1 MKKMRTK
8 RKGKWK
14 KENENKENMKMKTE
28 RRKYYFSMDCRINDE
43 KWGKKEIHKKR
54 KCAPMFST
62 EISMC
67 IVHDC
72 HIVVRGRKNAAEIK
86 RKKTCSMNVIFFS
99 ARKGKQKKQTTK
111 FFNCCSMM
119 MMCVT
124 ERGTFKNQ
132 WAIDA
137 SVHEIGKED
146 PILFSTKSYLH
157 FHNEFWK
164 KEIVGKARLT
174 LRRGSS
180 PAQSCRSRKP
190 KPGTFTVS
198 STLFFTVS
206 SNLLVKESSTTSR
219 FVLNTVSMLSSMISA
234 ITSLSTSVCEN
245 IPHLSHPDLGN
256 SYSEK
261 MVCQYTK

>member
-1 MKKMRTK
+1 
-8 RKGKWK
+8 
-14 KENENKENMKMKTE
+14 
-28 RRKYYFSMDCRINDE
+28 
-43 KWGKKEIHKKR
+43 
-54 KCAPMFST
+54 MFST

-86 RKKTCSMNVIFFS
+86 RKKTSSMIAIDFWP
-99 ARKGKQKKQTTK
+99 RKGKQKKTDK
-111 FFNCCSMM
+111 KISNCCSMVM
-119 MMCVT
+119 VYVRG
-124 ERGTFKNQ
+124 RGTFKNQ

-157 FHNEFWK
+157 FHNGLWK

-198 STLFFTVS
+198 STLFFTES
-206 SNLLVKESSTTSR
+206 SNLLFKESSTTSR
-219 FVLNTVSMLSSMISA
+219 LVLNTVPMLSSMISA
-234 ITSLSTSVCEN
+234 IISLSTCVWKYPPPQPSWPRQQLLWKNGLSVHE
-245 IPHLSHPDLGN
+245 IDKL
-256 SYSEK
+256 
-261 MVCQYTK
+261 

>member
-1 MKKMRTK
+1 MRTKRKRKWEQREKENEKKKMRTK
-8 RKGKWK
+8 RKGKVK
-14 KENENKENMKMKTE
+14 KKWEE
-28 RRKYYFSMDCRINDE
+28 RRKRIWNENRKEKILFIDGLHTNDE

-157 FHNEFWK
+157 FHNGVWK
-164 KEIVGKARLT
+164 KEIVCMK
-174 LRRGSS
+174 
-180 PAQSCRSRKP
+180 
-190 KPGTFTVS
+190 
-198 STLFFTVS
+198 
-206 SNLLVKESSTTSR
+206 STTHPSQGFKSGPELSIEKAKAGNLHR
-219 FVLNTVSMLSSMISA
+219 VL
-234 ITSLSTSVCEN
+234 
-245 IPHLSHPDLGN
+245 HPVLHR
-256 SYSEK
+256 
-261 MVCQYTK
+261 VL

>member
-1 MKKMRTK
+1 MKKKDKKMRTK

-14 KENENKENMKMKTE
+14 KENENKENIKMKTE
-28 RRKYYFSMDCRINDE
+28 RRKYYFTMDCRINDE

-86 RKKTCSMNVIFFS
+86 RKKTSYMNAIDFW
-99 ARKGKQKKQTTK
+99 ARKGKQKKKTTK
-111 FFNCCSMM
+111 KYSNCCSMVM
-119 MMCVT
+119 VYVRG
-124 ERGTFKNQ
+124 RGTFKNQ

-157 FHNEFWK
+157 FHNGLWK
-164 KEIVGKARLT
+164 KKL
-174 LRRGSS
+174 
-180 PAQSCRSRKP
+180 
-190 KPGTFTVS
+190 
-198 STLFFTVS
+198 
-206 SNLLVKESSTTSR
+206 
-219 FVLNTVSMLSSMISA
+219 
-234 ITSLSTSVCEN
+234 
-245 IPHLSHPDLGN
+245 
-256 SYSEK
+256 
-261 MVCQYTK
+261 